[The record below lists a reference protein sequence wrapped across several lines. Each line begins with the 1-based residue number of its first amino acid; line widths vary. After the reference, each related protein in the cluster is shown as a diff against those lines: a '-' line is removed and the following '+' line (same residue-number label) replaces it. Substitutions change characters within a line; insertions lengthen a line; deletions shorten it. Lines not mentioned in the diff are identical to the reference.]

1 MLCLRA
7 AHEANP
13 VKFAVLN
20 DVSTSA
26 DTMAHLKSNFPDL
39 AADPSL
45 ELVQSKV
52 RVCADLHKKRN
63 HKKLGVEAR
72 SLLITRANCLVLV
85 RL

>member
-1 MLCLRA
+1 VLCLRA

-52 RVCADLHKKRN
+52 CVCADSNKRN
-63 HKKLGVEAR
+63 HRKLVVEAR
-72 SLLITRANCLVLV
+72 SLLVSVKKN
-85 RL
+85 